1 MHDVFNN
8 KAPRSISSL
17 FTLASE
23 YTIPRFSQ
31 ASTFA
36 IQNSRT
42 QQRIR
47 SFSCSGSKVWNCIPL
62 GIRTLSKHKF
72 KAAINRQLLDIVFLE
87 DEDVDTLTTVKPVF
101 SGHRIKRTPSI
112 KRTVAE
118 VPKFISLI
126 YLNLNLY

>member
-23 YTIPRFSQ
+23 YTTPRFSQ

-42 QQRIR
+42 QQRIK
-47 SFSCSGSKVWNCIPL
+47 SFSCSGSKVWDCIPL
-62 GIRTLSKHKF
+62 DIRTLSKHKF

>member
-8 KAPRSISSL
+8 KAPRSVSSL

-23 YTIPRFSQ
+23 YTTPRFSQ

-42 QQRIR
+42 QQRIE

-62 GIRTLSKHKF
+62 DIRTLSKHKF
-72 KAAINRQLLDIVFLE
+72 KAAINRQLLDIVLLE
-87 DEDVDTLTTVKPVF
+87 DEDVDTLTTVKPVP

-118 VPKFISLI
+118 VPKFISVI
-126 YLNLNLY
+126 YLK